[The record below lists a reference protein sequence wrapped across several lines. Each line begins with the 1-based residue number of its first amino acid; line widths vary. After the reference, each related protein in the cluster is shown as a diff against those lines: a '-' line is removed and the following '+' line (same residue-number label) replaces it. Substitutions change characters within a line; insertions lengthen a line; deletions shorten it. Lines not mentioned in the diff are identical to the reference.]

1 MHGALA
7 GSDAPH
13 SQSTHYGWLAGKQ
26 LRREDG
32 ENGKSSNGASPNGN
46 GKPADAA
53 VGIQKGDGMYYINSP
68 EFTGGLGNREV
79 SPPVP
84 TSHLLL
90 CADSLVQ
97 RTTESVLHAS
107 SRTWP
112 VPHCDTDC
120 IIYSIA
126 PDVMLLRSGKP
137 HKGWRHAGH
146 QSVKLYGADLH
157 CAPPSSILHAV
168 LVGGWQDTSTCL
180 TCWVTGTGDVDPDLC
195 HHPCRQCSSAAG
207 RTRPSCWSCSPT
219 WPGAWTSCRGAP
231 RSSC

>member
-32 ENGKSSNGASPNGN
+32 ENGKLSNGASPNGN

-79 SPPVP
+79 SPPVAA
-84 TSHLLL
+84 SHLLL
-90 CADSLVQ
+90 RVDSLVQ
-97 RTTESVLHAS
+97 RTTQSVLHAS

-120 IIYSIA
+120 DTFSMA
-126 PDVMLLRSGKP
+126 CDLMLLQSSRPHRGLETCRASECQVQWRRSPLCTSLIYPACSARWWLAGYLYMLDLL
-137 HKGWRHAGH
+137 GDRYWR
-146 QSVKLYGADLH
+146 
-157 CAPPSSILHAV
+157 
-168 LVGGWQDTSTCL
+168 
-180 TCWVTGTGDVDPDLC
+180 
-195 HHPCRQCSSAAG
+195 CR
-207 RTRPSCWSCSPT
+207 P
-219 WPGAWTSCRGAP
+219 
-231 RSSC
+231 